1 MKKILIL
8 GKNGNLGSE
17 LMNLYSGEG
26 VTGWDRN
33 DIDVTSQ
40 EMVTKKITALHPDI
54 VFNCTA
60 YNNVDGAEEDFT
72 AAKQVNGDAPGFL
85 ATACKNINA
94 VLIHFSSGQ
103 IFAGDNPH
111 GNNEDDTPLP
121 VNAYGQSKLIGE
133 KFVQEKTEAYYIIRT
148 EWLYGK
154 GSGKK
159 SFIDIMLEKATEGKP
174 MQGVDDEIGKPTWAQ
189 DLAEFSRMIVE
200 QKHPYGIYH
209 GINEGQASRHDW
221 AQEIFKIKELNPQL
235 SAVSSSTFPPRKAK
249 RPKYELLNN
258 TKLIKMRPWQEAL
271 AEYLTT
277 NN

>member
-17 LMNLYSGEG
+17 LMKLYSGES

-33 DIDVTSQ
+33 DIDVTDQ
-40 EMVTKKITALHPDI
+40 EMVAKKITALHPDI

-72 AAKQVNGDAPGFL
+72 DAKQVNGDAPGFL

-94 VLIHFSSGQ
+94 VLVHFSSGQ
-103 IFAGDNPH
+103 VFAGTNPE
-111 GNNEDDTPLP
+111 GYNEDDQPNP
-121 VNAYGQSKLIGE
+121 VNAYGRSKLFGE
-133 KFVQEKTEAYYIIRT
+133 QAVQKSTDQYYIIRT

-159 SFIDIMLEKATEGKP
+159 SFIDLMLERATENKP
-174 MQGVDDEIGKPTWAQ
+174 MQGVIDEIGKPTWAK
-189 DLAEFSRMIVE
+189 DLAEFSRMIIE

-209 GINEGQASRHDW
+209 GINEGQASRYDW
-221 AQEIFKIKELNPQL
+221 AKEIFRIQNLNVNL
-235 SAVSSSTFPPRKAK
+235 SPVPASTFPPRKAL
-249 RPKYELLNN
+249 RPQFELLNN
-258 TKLIKMRPWQEAL
+258 TKLIKLRPWQEAL
-271 AEYLTT
+271 ADYLTNT
-277 NN
+277 